1 MEIAKTK
8 SEPLSFADRIALV
21 LATGAG
27 AGFSP
32 VAPGTAGAAEGVVA
46 YLAIERLGLGAYYPH
61 AIIFLFIAGVW
72 AAHRAEIRWERD
84 SQRIV
89 VDEIVGQMITFG
101 LTPGQSRG
109 SALYIFVGFALFRLF
124 DIVKPFPLRRLEELK
139 GGFGVVMDDVGAG
152 LYALAALTLVEHFF
166 GI

>member
-1 MEIAKTK
+1 
-8 SEPLSFADRIALV
+8 
-21 LATGAG
+21 
-27 AGFSP
+27 
-32 VAPGTAGAAEGVVA
+32 AE
-46 YLAIERLGLGAYYPH
+46 YYPH

-101 LTPGQSRG
+101 LAPGQRQV

-124 DIVKPFPLRRLEELK
+124 DIVKPFPLRRLEDLK

-152 LYALAALTLVEHFF
+152 LYALAALTLIQHFF
-166 GI
+166 GV